1 MRPVTTDKFW
11 LSEAGGTAETARL
24 GETSFSGRWIS
35 AGHGRGT
42 RNQLK
47 EARVISDL
55 LYRLRAVV
63 LRNRMERE
71 LDDELRFHIEHE
83 AETAARTSPGTG

>member
-1 MRPVTTDKFW
+1 
-11 LSEAGGTAETARL
+11 
-24 GETSFSGRWIS
+24 
-35 AGHGRGT
+35 
-42 RNQLK
+42 
-47 EARVISDL
+47 VISDL